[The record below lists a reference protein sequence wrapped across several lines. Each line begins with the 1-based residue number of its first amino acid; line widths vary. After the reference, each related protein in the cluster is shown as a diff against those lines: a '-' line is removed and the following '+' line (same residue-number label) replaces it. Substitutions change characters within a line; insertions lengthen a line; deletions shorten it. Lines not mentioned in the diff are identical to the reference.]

1 MSLRSPLGK
10 VLGLGTAKDGTDHWW
25 GQRMSA
31 VALALL
37 GLWFMVS
44 LLRLPGFEQADVV
57 QFIAA
62 PLNTILMTL
71 LCATLAYH
79 SYLGVQVVLEDYV
92 HAHGLKVVSLVASR
106 FAHIFVAV
114 ASIYAV
120 LRIGLGA

>member
-10 VLGLGTAKDGTDHWW
+10 VLGLGSAKDGTEHWW
-25 GQRMSA
+25 GQRVSA
-31 VALALL
+31 VALTLL
-37 GLWFMVS
+37 GLWFIVC
-44 LLRLPGFEQADVV
+44 LLRLPGFEQRVV
-57 QFIAA
+57 VDFLSA
-62 PLNTILMTL
+62 PLNAILMAL

-92 HAHGLKVVSLVASR
+92 HASGLKVISLVASR

-120 LRIGLGA
+120 LKIGLGA

>member
-25 GQRMSA
+25 AQRMSA

-37 GLWFMVS
+37 GTWFVAS
-44 LLRLPGFEQADVV
+44 LLRLPGLEQAVV
-57 QFIAA
+57 VDFIRA
-62 PLNTILMTL
+62 PLNGILMAL

-92 HAHGLKVVSLVASR
+92 HAPGLKVVSLVASR

-120 LRIGLGA
+120 LKIGLGA

>member
-10 VLGLGTAKDGTDHWW
+10 VLGLGTAKDGTEHWW
-25 GQRMSA
+25 AQRLSA
-31 VALALL
+31 VALAFL
-37 GLWFMVS
+37 GIWFVVAM
-44 LLRLPGFEQADVV
+44 LRLPGFEQAVV
-57 QFIAA
+57 VAFVSA
-62 PLNTILMTL
+62 PLNSILMAL

-92 HAHGLKVVSLVASR
+92 HSPGLKVVSLVASR

-120 LRIGLGA
+120 LKMGLGA

>member
-10 VLGLGTAKDGTDHWW
+10 VLGLGTAKDGTEHWW

-37 GLWFMVS
+37 GTWFMVS

-57 QFIAA
+57 QFIAM

-71 LCATLAYH
+71 MCATLAYH

-92 HAHGLKVVSLVASR
+92 HAPGLKVVSLVASR

>member
-1 MSLRSPLGK
+1 MSLRSPLGR

-25 GQRMSA
+25 AQRLSA
-31 VALALL
+31 VALTLL
-37 GLWFMVS
+37 GLWFMAS
-44 LLRLPGFEQADVV
+44 LLRLPGFDQAAVV
-57 QFIAA
+57 AFIGT

-79 SYLGVQVVLEDYV
+79 SYLGIQVVLEDYV
-92 HAHGLKVVSLVASR
+92 HGPGLKVVSLVASR

-120 LRIGLGA
+120 LKIGLGA